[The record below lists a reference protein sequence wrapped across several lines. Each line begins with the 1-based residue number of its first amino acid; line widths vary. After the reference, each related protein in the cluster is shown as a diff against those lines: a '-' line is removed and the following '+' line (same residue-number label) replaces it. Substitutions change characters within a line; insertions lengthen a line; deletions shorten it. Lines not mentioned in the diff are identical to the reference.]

1 MDDNILPEEI
11 ANEEYLYR
19 GIVSLHWEK
28 EKNRISSAAYKNP
41 GGLSVDRDCGRDKDT
56 CVQRLLSSS
65 DFMFVTR
72 LLTGDVRS
80 EGLHPVYKPVQDNVY
95 HSEIHQSGTEVELT
109 KGQARRLN
117 KMAEIAFSKM

>member
-1 MDDNILPEEI
+1 MDDNTLPEEI

-41 GGLSVDRDCGRDKDT
+41 GGLSVDRDGGRDKDA
-56 CVQRLLSSS
+56 CVQRLLASS

-72 LLTGDVRS
+72 LLTGNVRS
-80 EGLHPVYKPVQDNVY
+80 EGLHPIYKPVSDNVY
-95 HSEIHQSGTEVELT
+95 HSEIHQSNNDVELT
-109 KGQARRLN
+109 RGQARQLN
-117 KMAEIAFSKM
+117 KLAEIAFSKM